1 MVGVVLIISYAYN
14 SQKPTYTITKPY
26 KFPITPENREEWK
39 KLTSI
44 VQKKEAC
51 QVPQKIVENM
61 TTEALIETVLTYP
74 IFPVEQA
81 FTEPAYAL
89 NGYLDFNG
97 FIELF
102 SRSDAATL
110 LFKMYMEMY
119 MDENYSK
126 EISSPNY
133 LRNLR
138 VKMLL
143 ARPEIWSKLN
153 DQDLKRLRE
162 TNINLYSEDLYRKK
176 TLDMSTKQ
184 GEEVLEV
191 HPN

>member
-1 MVGVVLIISYAYN
+1 MLISSYACN
-14 SQKPTYTITKPY
+14 SQNPTYTITNPY

-44 VQKKEAC
+44 FSKKDAC
-51 QVPQKIVENM
+51 QIPQNIVESM
-61 TTEALIETVLTYP
+61 TTEALIETVLAYP

-89 NGYLDFNG
+89 DGYLDFNG

-102 SRSDAATL
+102 SRNDAATI
-110 LFKMYMEMY
+110 LFKMYI
-119 MDENYSK
+119 DENYSK
-126 EISSPNY
+126 DISSPDY
-133 LRNLR
+133 LRNSR
-138 VKMLL
+138 IKMLL

-153 DQDLKRLRE
+153 VQDLKRLRQ
-162 TNINLYSEDLYRKK
+162 TNINLYPEDLYRKK
-176 TLDMSTKQ
+176 TSDIPTKQ
-184 GEEVLEV
+184 GEKVLRV

>member
-1 MVGVVLIISYAYN
+1 MLIISYAFN
-14 SQKPTYTITKPY
+14 SQEPTYTITTPY
-26 KFPITPENREEWK
+26 NFPITPESREEWM

-44 VQKKEAC
+44 VSKKEAC
-51 QVPQKIVENM
+51 QVPPKIVENM
-61 TTEALIETVLTYP
+61 TSEALIETVLDYP

-89 NGYLDFNG
+89 DGYLDFNG

-102 SRSDAATL
+102 SRSDAATI
-110 LFKMYMEMY
+110 LFEMY

-126 EISSPNY
+126 DISSPDY
-133 LRNLR
+133 LKKLR
-138 VKMLL
+138 IKMLL

-153 DQDLKRLRE
+153 DQDLKRLRQ
-162 TNINLYSEDLYRKK
+162 TNINIYREELYPQK
-176 TLDMSTKQ
+176 TLDMPTKQ
-184 GEEVLEV
+184 GEEVLKV